1 MNDALYLTLQ
11 VFGKSLGVKQVVEI
25 CQRFILDSI
34 PSEPIVESVPVPVT
48 ASVPVPVTAQAPV
61 QLQSQSKKLMIIK
74 TLIESESPKIVL
86 PAVKSAK
93 KITPVNTNTLNRNFK
108 KMAQETHFLPV
119 GTILITSE
127 TDTNPAIFA
136 TITRTPLGAPA
147 IQPSW
152 DKTKFFTGTLT
163 PPVMFLKEATK
174 HFKIMSSK
182 PVDTSNAWNN
192 VYKRNTDGS
201 NISLADLWKQTVA

>member
-34 PSEPIVESVPVPVT
+34 PSEPVSVPLPV
-48 ASVPVPVTAQAPV
+48 AAQVQEQAPV
-61 QLQSQSKKLMIIK
+61 QAKKFKIIK
-74 TLIESESPKIVL
+74 TVIETESPKIVL
-86 PAVKSAK
+86 PAVKSVK
-93 KITPVNTNTLNRNFK
+93 KITPVNTLNRNFK

-192 VYKRNTDGS
+192 VYKRNTDGT
-201 NISLADLWKQTVA
+201 NISLADLWKQTVS

>member
-1 MNDALYLTLQ
+1 MNDALYLTLK
-11 VFGKSLGVKQVVEI
+11 VFAKSLGTKEVVEI
-25 CQRFILDSI
+25 CQKFILDSI
-34 PSEPIVESVPVPVT
+34 PSEPVSVPLPV
-48 ASVPVPVTAQAPV
+48 AQA
-61 QLQSQSKKLMIIK
+61 KKFKIIK
-74 TLIESESPKIVL
+74 TVIETETESPKIVL

-201 NISLADLWKQTVA
+201 NISLADLWKQTIA

>member
-34 PSEPIVESVPVPVT
+34 PSEPIVESVPV
-48 ASVPVPVTAQAPV
+48 TAQAPLPV
-61 QLQSQSKKLMIIK
+61 QAPVPLPVQAKKFKIIK
-74 TLIESESPKIVL
+74 TVIESESPKIVL

-93 KITPVNTNTLNRNFK
+93 KITPVNTLNRNFK

-119 GTILITSE
+119 GTILIISE

-201 NISLADLWKQTVA
+201 NISLADLWKQTIA

>member
-34 PSEPIVESVPVPVT
+34 PSEPIVVSVPAQVPVP
-48 ASVPVPVTAQAPV
+48 AQGQA
-61 QLQSQSKKLMIIK
+61 KKFKIIK
-74 TLIESESPKIVL
+74 TVIETESPKIVL
-86 PAVKSAK
+86 PAVKSVK
-93 KITPVNTNTLNRNFK
+93 KITPVNTLNRNFK

-174 HFKIMSSK
+174 HFKIISSK

>member
-1 MNDALYLTLQ
+1 MNDALYLTLK
-11 VFGKSLGVKQVVEI
+11 VFAKSLGTKEVVEI

-34 PSEPIVESVPVPVT
+34 PSEPVSVPLPV
-48 ASVPVPVTAQAPV
+48 AQA
-61 QLQSQSKKLMIIK
+61 KKFKIIK
-74 TLIESESPKIVL
+74 TVLETETETETETESPKIVI
-86 PAVKSAK
+86 PVVKSVK
-93 KITPVNTNTLNRNFK
+93 KITPVNTTILNRNFK

-127 TDTNPAIFA
+127 TDKNPAIFA

-201 NISLADLWKQTVA
+201 NISLADLWKQTIA

>member
-34 PSEPIVESVPVPVT
+34 PSEPIVVSVPAQVPVQ
-48 ASVPVPVTAQAPV
+48 VPAVAQA
-61 QLQSQSKKLMIIK
+61 KKFKIIK
-74 TLIESESPKIVL
+74 TVVETESPKIVL

-93 KITPVNTNTLNRNFK
+93 KITPVNTTTLNRNFK

-201 NISLADLWKQTVA
+201 NISLADLWKQTIA

>member
-34 PSEPIVESVPVPVT
+34 PSETIVVPVPV
-48 ASVPVPVTAQAPV
+48 PVPAQVPPVAQA
-61 QLQSQSKKLMIIK
+61 KKFKIIK
-74 TLIESESPKIVL
+74 TVIETESPKIVL
-86 PAVKSAK
+86 PSVKSAK
-93 KITPVNTNTLNRNFK
+93 KITPVNTLNRNFK

-201 NISLADLWKQTVA
+201 NISLADLWKQTIA

>member
-34 PSEPIVESVPVPVT
+34 PSEPIVESLPVTAPAPVQVPVPLQ
-48 ASVPVPVTAQAPV
+48 AQA
-61 QLQSQSKKLMIIK
+61 KKFKIIK
-74 TLIESESPKIVL
+74 TVIEAESPKIVL
-86 PAVKSAK
+86 PTVKSVK
-93 KITPVNTNTLNRNFK
+93 KITPVNTLNRNFK

-119 GTILITSE
+119 GTSLITSE
-127 TDTNPAIFA
+127 TDKNPAIFA

-201 NISLADLWKQTVA
+201 NISLADLWKQTIA

>member
-1 MNDALYLTLQ
+1 MDDALYLTLQ

-34 PSEPIVESVPVPVT
+34 PSEPIVESVPVQAPVQ
-48 ASVPVPVTAQAPV
+48 AQAPV
-61 QLQSQSKKLMIIK
+61 PLQAQAQAKKFKIIK
-74 TLIESESPKIVL
+74 TVIESESPKIVL

-93 KITPVNTNTLNRNFK
+93 KITPVNTLNRNFK

-201 NISLADLWKQTVA
+201 NISLADLWKQTIA

>member
-34 PSEPIVESVPVPVT
+34 PSEPVSVPLPV
-48 ASVPVPVTAQAPV
+48 AAQLQEQAPV
-61 QLQSQSKKLMIIK
+61 PLQTQAKKFKIIK
-74 TLIESESPKIVL
+74 TVIESESPKIVL
-86 PAVKSAK
+86 PVVKSVK
-93 KITPVNTNTLNRNFK
+93 KITPVNTLNRNFK

-201 NISLADLWKQTVA
+201 NISLADLWKQTIA

>member
-34 PSEPIVESVPVPVT
+34 PSEPVSVPAPVT
-48 ASVPVPVTAQAPV
+48 TG
-61 QLQSQSKKLMIIK
+61 KKFKIIK
-74 TLIESESPKIVL
+74 TVVETEEESPKIVL
-86 PAVKSAK
+86 PAVKSTK
-93 KITPVNTNTLNRNFK
+93 KITPVNTAILNRNFK

-127 TDTNPAIFA
+127 TDKNPAIFA

-201 NISLADLWKQTVA
+201 NISLADLWKQTIA

>member
-34 PSEPIVESVPVPVT
+34 PSEPIVVSVPAQVPVQVPVP
-48 ASVPVPVTAQAPV
+48 PQGQA
-61 QLQSQSKKLMIIK
+61 KKFKIIK
-74 TLIESESPKIVL
+74 TVIETESPKIVL

-93 KITPVNTNTLNRNFK
+93 KITPVNTLNRNFK

-201 NISLADLWKQTVA
+201 NISLADLWKQTIA

>member
-34 PSEPIVESVPVPVT
+34 PSEPIVVSVPVPVPVP
-48 ASVPVPVTAQAPV
+48 AQVSVPAQAPPV
-61 QLQSQSKKLMIIK
+61 AQAKKFKIIK
-74 TLIESESPKIVL
+74 TVIETESPKIVL
-86 PAVKSAK
+86 PSVKSAK

-136 TITRTPLGAPA
+136 TVTRTPLGAPA

-201 NISLADLWKQTVA
+201 NISLADLWKQTIA

>member
-34 PSEPIVESVPVPVT
+34 PSEPIVVSVPAQVPVQ
-48 ASVPVPVTAQAPV
+48 VPAVAQA
-61 QLQSQSKKLMIIK
+61 KKFKIIK
-74 TLIESESPKIVL
+74 TVIETESPKIVL

-201 NISLADLWKQTVA
+201 NISLADLWKQTIA

>member
-34 PSEPIVESVPVPVT
+34 PSEPVSVQLPVAAQVQE
-48 ASVPVPVTAQAPV
+48 QAPV
-61 QLQSQSKKLMIIK
+61 QAKKFKIIK
-74 TLIESESPKIVL
+74 TVIETESPKIVL
-86 PAVKSAK
+86 PAVKSVK
-93 KITPVNTNTLNRNFK
+93 KITPVNTLNRNFK

-201 NISLADLWKQTVA
+201 NISLADLWKQTIA

>member
-34 PSEPIVESVPVPVT
+34 PSEPIVVSVPAQVPVQVPVP
-48 ASVPVPVTAQAPV
+48 AQGQA
-61 QLQSQSKKLMIIK
+61 KKFKIIK
-74 TLIESESPKIVL
+74 TVIETETESPKIVL

-93 KITPVNTNTLNRNFK
+93 KITPVNTLNRNFK

-136 TITRTPLGAPA
+136 TVTRTPLGAPA

-201 NISLADLWKQTVA
+201 NISLADLWKQTIA

>member
-11 VFGKSLGVKQVVEI
+11 VFAKSLGARQVVEI

-34 PSEPIVESVPVPVT
+34 PSEAVSVPLPVT
-48 ASVPVPVTAQAPV
+48 TA
-61 QLQSQSKKLMIIK
+61 KKFKIIK
-74 TLIESESPKIVL
+74 TVVETEEESPKIVL
-86 PAVKSAK
+86 PTVKSVK
-93 KITPVNTNTLNRNFK
+93 KITPVNTLNRNFK

-127 TDTNPAIFA
+127 TDKNPAIFA
-136 TITRTPLGAPA
+136 TVTRTPLGAPA

-201 NISLADLWKQTVA
+201 NISLADLWKQTIA

>member
-34 PSEPIVESVPVPVT
+34 PSEPIVVSVPAQVPVQVPVP
-48 ASVPVPVTAQAPV
+48 AQGQA
-61 QLQSQSKKLMIIK
+61 KKFKIIK
-74 TLIESESPKIVL
+74 TVIETESPKIVL
-86 PAVKSAK
+86 PSVKSAK

-136 TITRTPLGAPA
+136 TVTRTPLGAPA

-201 NISLADLWKQTVA
+201 NISLADLWKQTIA

>member
-1 MNDALYLTLQ
+1 MDDALYLTLQ

-34 PSEPIVESVPVPVT
+34 PSEPIVESVPVQAPVQ
-48 ASVPVPVTAQAPV
+48 AQAPV
-61 QLQSQSKKLMIIK
+61 PLQAQAQAKKFKIIK
-74 TLIESESPKIVL
+74 TVIESESPKIVL
-86 PAVKSAK
+86 PAVKSVK
-93 KITPVNTNTLNRNFK
+93 KITPVNTLNRNFK

-119 GTILITSE
+119 GTILIISE

-201 NISLADLWKQTVA
+201 NISLADLWKQTIA

>member
-1 MNDALYLTLQ
+1 M
-11 VFGKSLGVKQVVEI
+11 
-25 CQRFILDSI
+25 
-34 PSEPIVESVPVPVT
+34 PVP
-48 ASVPVPVTAQAPV
+48 AQGQA
-61 QLQSQSKKLMIIK
+61 KKFKIIK
-74 TLIESESPKIVL
+74 TVIETESPKIVL
-86 PAVKSAK
+86 PSVKSAK

-201 NISLADLWKQTVA
+201 NISLADLWKQTIA

>member
-1 MNDALYLTLQ
+1 MNDALYFTLK
-11 VFGKSLGVKQVVEI
+11 VFAKSLGTKEVVEI

-34 PSEPIVESVPVPVT
+34 PSEPVSVPLPV
-48 ASVPVPVTAQAPV
+48 AQA
-61 QLQSQSKKLMIIK
+61 KKFKIIK
-74 TLIESESPKIVL
+74 TVLETETETETESPKIVI
-86 PAVKSAK
+86 PVVKSAK
-93 KITPVNTNTLNRNFK
+93 KITPVNTLNRNFK

-136 TITRTPLGAPA
+136 TVTRTPLGAPA

-201 NISLADLWKQTVA
+201 NISLADLWKQTVS

>member
-1 MNDALYLTLQ
+1 MNDALYLTLK
-11 VFGKSLGVKQVVEI
+11 VFAKSLGTKEVVEI

-34 PSEPIVESVPVPVT
+34 PSEPVSVPLPV
-48 ASVPVPVTAQAPV
+48 AQA
-61 QLQSQSKKLMIIK
+61 KKFKIIK
-74 TLIESESPKIVL
+74 TVLETETEEESPKIVL
-86 PAVKSAK
+86 PTVKSVK

-127 TDTNPAIFA
+127 TDQNPAIFA

-182 PVDTSNAWNN
+182 PVDTRNAWND

>member
-34 PSEPIVESVPVPVT
+34 PSEPIVVSVPAQVPVQVPVP
-48 ASVPVPVTAQAPV
+48 AQGQA
-61 QLQSQSKKLMIIK
+61 KKFKIIK
-74 TLIESESPKIVL
+74 TVIETESPKIVL

-93 KITPVNTNTLNRNFK
+93 KITPVNTLNRNFK

-201 NISLADLWKQTVA
+201 NISLADLWKQTIA

>member
-11 VFGKSLGVKQVVEI
+11 VFGKSIGVKQVVEI

-34 PSEPIVESVPVPVT
+34 PSEPIVVSVPAQVPVQVPVP
-48 ASVPVPVTAQAPV
+48 AQGQA
-61 QLQSQSKKLMIIK
+61 KKFKIIK
-74 TLIESESPKIVL
+74 TVIETETESPKIVL
-86 PAVKSAK
+86 PAVKSVK
-93 KITPVNTNTLNRNFK
+93 KITPVNTLNRNFK

-201 NISLADLWKQTVA
+201 NISLADLWKQTIA

>member
-34 PSEPIVESVPVPVT
+34 PSEPIVVSVPAQVPVQ
-48 ASVPVPVTAQAPV
+48 VPAVAQA
-61 QLQSQSKKLMIIK
+61 KKFKIIK
-74 TLIESESPKIVL
+74 TVIETETESPKIVL
-86 PAVKSAK
+86 PAVKSVK
-93 KITPVNTNTLNRNFK
+93 KITPVNTLNRNFK

-201 NISLADLWKQTVA
+201 NISLADLWKQTIA

>member
-1 MNDALYLTLQ
+1 MDDALYLTLQ

-34 PSEPIVESVPVPVT
+34 PSEPIVESVPV
-48 ASVPVPVTAQAPV
+48 TAQAPLPV
-61 QLQSQSKKLMIIK
+61 QAPVPLPVQAKKFKIIK
-74 TLIESESPKIVL
+74 TVIESESPKIVL
-86 PAVKSAK
+86 PAVKSVK
-93 KITPVNTNTLNRNFK
+93 KITPVNTLNRNFK

-119 GTILITSE
+119 GTILIISE

-201 NISLADLWKQTVA
+201 NISLADLWKQTIA

>member
-34 PSEPIVESVPVPVT
+34 PSEPIVVPVPV
-48 ASVPVPVTAQAPV
+48 PVPAQVPPV
-61 QLQSQSKKLMIIK
+61 AIAKKFKIIK
-74 TLIESESPKIVL
+74 SVIETEAESPKIVL
-86 PAVKSAK
+86 PAIKSAK
-93 KITPVNTNTLNRNFK
+93 KITPVNTLNRNFK

-119 GTILITSE
+119 GTILITSD

-201 NISLADLWKQTVA
+201 NISLADLWKQTIA

>member
-34 PSEPIVESVPVPVT
+34 PSEPIVESVPV
-48 ASVPVPVTAQAPV
+48 TAQAPLPV
-61 QLQSQSKKLMIIK
+61 QAPVPLPVQAKKFKIIK
-74 TLIESESPKIVL
+74 TVIESESPKIVL
-86 PAVKSAK
+86 PAVKSVK
-93 KITPVNTNTLNRNFK
+93 KITPVNTLNRNFK

-119 GTILITSE
+119 GTILIISE

-201 NISLADLWKQTVA
+201 NISLADLWKQTIA

>member
-11 VFGKSLGVKQVVEI
+11 VFGKSLGVKKVVEI

-34 PSEPIVESVPVPVT
+34 PSEPVSVPVPVPVQVT
-48 ASVPVPVTAQAPV
+48 APAPVPLQAQV
-61 QLQSQSKKLMIIK
+61 KKFKIIK
-74 TLIESESPKIVL
+74 TVIESESPKIVL

-93 KITPVNTNTLNRNFK
+93 KITPVNTLNRNFK

-119 GTILITSE
+119 GTILIISE

-201 NISLADLWKQTVA
+201 NISLADLWKQTIA

>member
-34 PSEPIVESVPVPVT
+34 PSEPIVVPVPV
-48 ASVPVPVTAQAPV
+48 PVPAPV
-61 QLQSQSKKLMIIK
+61 PAVALAKKFKIIK
-74 TLIESESPKIVL
+74 TVIETESPKIVL
-86 PAVKSAK
+86 PSVKSAK

-136 TITRTPLGAPA
+136 TVTRTPLGAPA

-201 NISLADLWKQTVA
+201 NISLADLWKQTIA

>member
-11 VFGKSLGVKQVVEI
+11 VFGKSIGVKQVVEI

-34 PSEPIVESVPVPVT
+34 PSEPIVVPVPV
-48 ASVPVPVTAQAPV
+48 PVPAPV
-61 QLQSQSKKLMIIK
+61 PAVAIAKKFKIIK
-74 TLIESESPKIVL
+74 TVIETESPKIVL
-86 PAVKSAK
+86 PSVKSAK

-201 NISLADLWKQTVA
+201 NISLADLWKQTIA

>member
-11 VFGKSLGVKQVVEI
+11 VFGKSLGVRQVVEI

-34 PSEPIVESVPVPVT
+34 PSEPV
-48 ASVPVPVTAQAPV
+48 AAPV
-61 QLQSQSKKLMIIK
+61 SVTTAKKFKIIK
-74 TLIESESPKIVL
+74 TVLETEEESPKIVL
-86 PAVKSAK
+86 PTVKSVK
-93 KITPVNTNTLNRNFK
+93 KITPVNTLNRNFK

-127 TDTNPAIFA
+127 TDKNPAIFA

-182 PVDTSNAWNN
+182 PVDTSNAWND

>member
-1 MNDALYLTLQ
+1 MNDALYTTLQ
-11 VFGKSLGVKQVVEI
+11 VFAKSLGARQVVEI

-34 PSEPIVESVPVPVT
+34 PSEPVPVPVT
-48 ASVPVPVTAQAPV
+48 IG
-61 QLQSQSKKLMIIK
+61 KKFKIIK
-74 TLIESESPKIVL
+74 TVIETEPVTETETEKEPVPIVKT
-86 PAVKSAK
+86 VK
-93 KITPVNTNTLNRNFK
+93 KITPVNTATLNRNFK

-127 TDTNPAIFA
+127 TDKNPAIFA
-136 TITRTPLGAPA
+136 TVTRTPLGAPA

-182 PVDTSNAWNN
+182 PVDTRNAWND

-201 NISLADLWKQTVA
+201 NISLADLWKQTVS

>member
-1 MNDALYLTLQ
+1 MDDALYLTLQ

-34 PSEPIVESVPVPVT
+34 PSEPVSVQLPVAAQVQE
-48 ASVPVPVTAQAPV
+48 QAPV
-61 QLQSQSKKLMIIK
+61 QAKKFKIIK
-74 TLIESESPKIVL
+74 TVIESESPKIVL

-93 KITPVNTNTLNRNFK
+93 KITPVNTLNRNFK

-201 NISLADLWKQTVA
+201 NISLADLWKQTIA

>member
-34 PSEPIVESVPVPVT
+34 PSEPIVESVPVIT
-48 ASVPVPVTAQAPV
+48 APVPVPVTAQAP
-61 QLQSQSKKLMIIK
+61 LQAQAKKFKIIK
-74 TLIESESPKIVL
+74 TVIESESPKIVL

-93 KITPVNTNTLNRNFK
+93 KITPVNTLNRNFK

-174 HFKIMSSK
+174 HFKTMSSK

-201 NISLADLWKQTVA
+201 NISLADLWKQTIA

>member
-34 PSEPIVESVPVPVT
+34 PSEPIVESVPVPLQ
-48 ASVPVPVTAQAPV
+48 AQAPV
-61 QLQSQSKKLMIIK
+61 PLQAQAKKFKIIK
-74 TLIESESPKIVL
+74 TVVEAESPKIVL
-86 PAVKSAK
+86 PAVKSVK
-93 KITPVNTNTLNRNFK
+93 KITPVNTLNRNFK

-119 GTILITSE
+119 GTILIISE

>member
-34 PSEPIVESVPVPVT
+34 PSEPIVVPVQ
-48 ASVPVPVTAQAPV
+48 AQVPVLAQVPPVAIA
-61 QLQSQSKKLMIIK
+61 KKFKIIK
-74 TLIESESPKIVL
+74 SVIETEAESPKIVL
-86 PAVKSAK
+86 PAIKSAK
-93 KITPVNTNTLNRNFK
+93 KITPVNTLNRNFK

-119 GTILITSE
+119 GTILITSD

-201 NISLADLWKQTVA
+201 NISLADLWKQTIA

>member
-1 MNDALYLTLQ
+1 MDDALYLTLQ

-34 PSEPIVESVPVPVT
+34 PSEPVSVQLPVAAQVQE
-48 ASVPVPVTAQAPV
+48 QAPV
-61 QLQSQSKKLMIIK
+61 QAKKFKIIK
-74 TLIESESPKIVL
+74 TVIESESPKIVL

-93 KITPVNTNTLNRNFK
+93 KITPVNTLNRNFK

-127 TDTNPAIFA
+127 TDKNPAIFA

-182 PVDTSNAWNN
+182 PVDTRNAWND

>member
-1 MNDALYLTLQ
+1 MDDALYLTLQ

-34 PSEPIVESVPVPVT
+34 PSEPIVESVPV
-48 ASVPVPVTAQAPV
+48 TAQAPLPV
-61 QLQSQSKKLMIIK
+61 QAPVPLPVQAKKFKIIK
-74 TLIESESPKIVL
+74 TVIESESPKIVL
-86 PAVKSAK
+86 PAVKSVK
-93 KITPVNTNTLNRNFK
+93 KITPVNTLNRNFK

-119 GTILITSE
+119 GTILIISE

-201 NISLADLWKQTVA
+201 NISLADLWKQTVS